1 MLVIKLL
8 QCHKIDLIQLDS
20 ICDESIHSIIFELD
34 RFDDADQVQVEKV
47 LNALLDGVDGNEKPL
62 NYNVRAKLLAA
73 GIYLLYAE
81 GRHLNELLPI
91 LLEVYGSLPRLKWV
105 DDGVSNRQDK
115 VPVQEQFALCFN
127 TILSELASNYP
138 VVRDAIVSAQIE
150 LLAVTSD
157 IIVDICDQMQPAFQ
171 TKCYLMRVT
180 CFLIGLLRSFG
191 RYSND
196 KDSPLIS
203 AIYPVPFTIMK
214 TDVQNNQIAGSNKMQ
229 TLRLTTDSENFFWND
244 VVAIEKQDQKERFQK
259 MFSKYASSFVLPPVS
274 DFSLP
279 RFKFTVAELN
289 SFSDITRQIKRFPY
303 KTLSECLSLVFVT
316 AARDAYAPY
325 DMLKPEKSLPQ
336 KFAREVKTFAVELY
350 SKGED
355 FLNVQKLNEDER
367 TLRSSLLVN
376 RAKMNV
382 FCNSVCLELMVWAT
396 YDEIDAESLHATI
409 ADRLWHSHGY
419 RHAST
424 KIAVVIMAL
433 EALGSLAV
441 KFPTIAATLAVNNLS
456 QFLVEPSPVLSKLAV
471 DLGAMERRV
480 VSEGDRKD
488 EEMGR
493 KKLTFES
500 LRRVAIS
507 SLCNGSALALE
518 NAMHIVGGIGAAL
531 VDVENVPRLAFNVFQ
546 QAFTETSTNH
556 DVIVTELAN
565 MWIAGARDIHDLIWL
580 LFTKITIESSSR
592 AYAAGAA
599 DNAEHR
605 YAYLSL
611 AVDNAIAKMAENVND
626 DEDKMTLLYRLLELF
641 VQLGHE
647 GRKAGEKLARVMKLS
662 TAAGNL
668 GVLIPKIAALLRR
681 SATIDNPSIRLRN
694 LFRDFWFCCTV
705 LGFNVARIG
714 LWPEEW
720 FEAACEIACKS
731 PVLTPQ
737 ESLRAELVAN
747 ATIKSGNVLSAELQE
762 IRATI
767 LSEISPSPEVTAV
780 VNKLEFAHC
789 IYLLS
794 VFRMELMRALHSAEP
809 GAVHSI
815 FHYLEDKSIRKDK
828 DGIWTCLLAAARAIF
843 SKYLKVASDR
853 NLDSAHERQLELH
866 AQFLLIMFN
875 HHLKEVRKCADTCL
889 TNLIGSFPHLL
900 WNGNVI
906 NVALQVLEALSNNLE
921 NDTDCK
927 IMTVFFP
934 SLRRTIQLQD
944 TLDRR
949 KLVVQDFSMR
959 CEQILQE
966 AIKWAPGSTRSHFV
980 KYIANINPACTGN
993 FRLTVEAI
1001 LKSLND
1007 ASGCTDDTSPS
1018 LCLSSLHL
1026 RSLYFGKVKGM
1037 LETFRAEEVR
1047 PEEQLANLF
1056 EQQLEKACE
1065 TSCDREI
1072 SESIL
1077 KLAALFIL
1085 MEETSNPRLDS
1096 RLLHILI
1103 FTPLKNFTAPTM
1115 RVCIIAWNWILVARE
1130 EFLREMATCWIISA
1144 QNQLGVF
1151 QRDSEIISPLS
1162 LQTCSAPKR
1171 LHILP
1176 HSIWIC
1182 FLAERVDIAKYSSR
1196 EQLDILELM
1205 FIQTLP
1211 LNVGRL
1217 RMDVNSSLCIS
1228 SDWSLYKADLTHVIM
1243 TRNVEAIGLRCHIL
1257 NCVLSMIQRDS
1268 ISFHI
1273 SKNILR
1279 QRIYC
1284 GMLDYF
1290 SVAPQTPTQ
1299 NAAQLKNDIR
1309 WLITFWNTLFSDVK
1323 YIKKEIFAN
1332 IDSELNLESLQQILN
1347 DNYKSDTE
1355 YNRADIQT
1363 RHAMTVTGCNWVTL
1377 VAAQS
1382 RPGPL
1387 QKNPLNTDPSRS
1399 NPNKHAEQQMKLYSR
1414 YRNLILIFVANEIE
1428 RLSAW
1433 LNPLGESLGLE
1444 DSSIEQWRK
1453 STFPETRTEAR
1464 LLRENVKTA
1473 WQICPDLAVF
1483 RACPACLSAVQELLV
1498 SSPESVTDLPEALSL
1513 LLGEGRILEEKIE
1526 DLKTLSHILTW
1537 STCDPVMAL
1546 SLLGARQYPTHPI
1559 TVQYAVRVLRS
1570 YPPDVL
1576 LLYIPQLVQALRYDT
1591 MGYVAEL
1598 IMWLAGHSQ
1607 LLAHQLLWNMQAN
1620 MYRDEDSKEKDPD
1633 LYGPL
1638 SAARKFYDN
1647 EFDLVKRITDISG
1660 KIRPFP
1666 KGETRKKACLN
1677 ALAEI
1682 HLKTVTY
1689 LPSNPEAI
1697 VLDIDYKSGTPM
1709 QSAAKAPFLARFKV
1723 LRCGIQQLECLG
1735 ITAHQRKN
1743 PSEAD
1748 IRFLARSDD
1757 SLVSWQSAIFK
1768 VGDDV
1773 RQDMLALQLMR
1784 LMRNIFNSVDLD
1796 VRLFPYRVVATGPG
1810 CGVIECVPNSK
1821 SRDQLGRQTDFG
1833 LYEYFLTTYGDENTE
1848 TLQLARRNF
1857 IRSMAAYSVFSFLLQ
1872 IKDRHNGNIMIDSDG
1887 HIVHI
1892 DFGFMFESSPGGNLG
1907 FEPDFKLSQEM
1918 VAIMGGKMEAPS
1930 FRLFASLCVQAYLA
1944 VRPYYKAFIAL
1955 VSLMLDTHL
1964 PCFRGKTIQQFRDRF
1979 APQLSDRDA
1988 AKKNVIYLDGW
1999 WIGCAIFCSI
2009 LSMKDSEISQH
2020 IAVTHPSCKCSTL
2033 MRYDSSSRYLD
2044 TVFGMHIPDFAGY
2057 AAFRNQMP
2065 PFSEGSSDNAYPQ
2078 HPFRLDASSRTGK
2091 SLVASEQCRQQRS
2104 VVPLLPFSNIV
2115 SLVIS

>member
-1 MLVIKLL
+1 MVTDEDFLFQNL
-8 QCHKIDLIQLDS
+8 QCS
-20 ICDESIHSIIFELD
+20 AICLAKMKNVS
-34 RFDDADQVQVEKV
+34 VKKV
-47 LNALLDGVDGNEKPL
+47 LETLLDGVDGNEKPL
-62 NYNVRAKLLAA
+62 NYNARTKLLAA

-81 GRHLNELLPI
+81 GRHVNDLLPI
-91 LLEVYGSLPRLKWV
+91 LLELYRNLPRLKWI
-105 DDGVSNRQDK
+105 DDGVTNRQDR
-115 VPVQEQFALCFN
+115 VPVQEQFGLCFN
-127 TILSELASNYP
+127 TILSELASNYSD
-138 VVRDAIVSAQIE
+138 VRDVIISAQIE
-150 LLAVTSD
+150 LLVVICD
-157 IIVDICDQMQPAFQ
+157 IIVNICDQVQPQFQ
-171 TKCYLMRVT
+171 TKCYLMRLI
-180 CFLIGLLRSFG
+180 CFMIGLLRAFG
-191 RYSND
+191 RYSGN
-196 KDSPLIS
+196 KDHPLIS
-203 AIYPVPFTIMK
+203 TIYPVPFMIRN
-214 TDVQNNQIAGSNKMQ
+214 TDARINQIDGSNRVEA
-229 TLRLTTDSENFFWND
+229 LRLTTDSENLLWND
-244 VVAIEKQDQKERFQK
+244 AINTEKQDQKERLQK
-259 MFSKYASSFVLPPVS
+259 MFSKHASSFVLPPVFS
-274 DFSLP
+274 SSLP
-279 RFKFTVAELN
+279 KFKFTPAELN
-289 SFSDITRQIKRFPY
+289 SFSDIMERLLRRPLLDVIDAYATDVYMAGQIKRFPY

-325 DMLKPEKSLPQ
+325 DMLKLEKSLTQ
-336 KFAREVKTFAVELY
+336 KFARRVKTLAIELY

-355 FLNVQKLNEDER
+355 FLNTQKLSEDER
-367 TLRSSLLVN
+367 TSRSPLLIN

-382 FCNSVCLELMVWAT
+382 LCSSVCLELMVWAT
-396 YDEIDAESLHATI
+396 CDEIDAESLHATI
-409 ADRLWHSHGY
+409 DSRLWQIHGH
-419 RHAST
+419 RHASA
-424 KIAVVIMAL
+424 KISLIMMAL
-433 EALGSLAV
+433 EALSSLAV
-441 KFPTIAATLAVNNLS
+441 KFPTIAATLAVNSLS
-456 QFLVEPSPVLSKLAV
+456 QFLVEPSPVLSKLAI
-471 DLGAMERRV
+471 DLGVMEKRV
-480 VSEGDRKD
+480 FNEGDRKD
-488 EEMGR
+488 EEMVK

-500 LRRVAIS
+500 IRRLAINSLCRALRSAMIVDNSSVQACLTNIS
-507 SLCNGSALALE
+507 SKLFLIANKDSNYDTALALE

-531 VDVENVPRLAFNVFQ
+531 VDMENVPQLAFKVFQ
-546 QAFTETSTNH
+546 QALTETSTNH
-556 DVIVTELAN
+556 GVIVAELAN

-592 AYAAGAA
+592 AYDA
-599 DNAEHR
+599 DTTDSVEHR

-611 AVDNAIAKMAENVND
+611 AVDNAMAKMAENVSH
-626 DEDKMTLLYRLLELF
+626 DEDKMILLYRLLELF
-641 VQLGHE
+641 VQLGYE

-662 TAAGNL
+662 TGAGNL
-668 GVLIPKIAALLRR
+668 GVLIPKIASLLRR
-681 SATIDNPSIRLRN
+681 FATIKNPSVRLRN

-747 ATIKSGNVLSAELQE
+747 ATIKSNNVLPAELQE
-762 IRATI
+762 IRVTI
-767 LSEISPSPEVTAV
+767 LSEISSSPEVTVV
-780 VNKLEFAHC
+780 VNKLEFTHC

-794 VFRMELMRALHSAEP
+794 VFRMELMRALHSTEP

-815 FHYLEDKSIRKDK
+815 FQYLEDKSIRKDK
-828 DGIWTCLLAAARAIF
+828 DGIWTCLLAAARTIF

-900 WNGNVI
+900 WNGNII
-906 NVALQVLEALSNNLE
+906 NVALQILEALSNNLE
-921 NDTDCK
+921 NDTDCE
-927 IMTVFFP
+927 IMTLSFP
-934 SLRRTIQLQD
+934 SLHRTIQLQD

-949 KLVVQDFSMR
+949 KLVVQDFSLR

-966 AIKWAPGSTRSHFV
+966 AIKWAPGSTHSYFV
-980 KYIANINPACTGN
+980 KYIASINPGCSGS

-1007 ASGCTDDTSPS
+1007 ASGCTIDTSPP
-1018 LCLSSLHL
+1018 LYLSALHL
-1026 RSLYFGKVKGM
+1026 RSLYLGKVKGM
-1037 LETFRAEEVR
+1037 IETSKAEEETR
-1047 PEEQLANLF
+1047 PQERLANLF
-1056 EQQLEKACE
+1056 EQQLEKACKNG
-1065 TSCDREI
+1065 CDEEMP
-1072 SESIL
+1072 ESIL

-1085 MEETSNPRLDS
+1085 MKEVSNQKLES
-1096 RLLHILI
+1096 RLLHILV
-1103 FTPLKNFTAPTM
+1103 FVPLKNFTASTM
-1115 RVCIIAWNWILVARE
+1115 RLCVIVWNWILIARE
-1130 EFLREMATCWIISA
+1130 DIQLQFLREMTTCWTITA
-1144 QNQLGVF
+1144 QDHLGIF
-1151 QRDSEIISPLS
+1151 QHDSEIISPLS
-1162 LQTCSAPKR
+1162 LQYDSAPKR
-1171 LHILP
+1171 PHILP
-1176 HSIWIC
+1176 HSIWIS

-1205 FIQTLP
+1205 FSQTLP

-1217 RMDVNSSLCIS
+1217 KVDANSSTCIS
-1228 SDWSLYKADLTHVIM
+1228 SDSSLCKVDRAHVAM
-1243 TRNVEAIGLRCHIL
+1243 TRNVEAIGLRCHVL

-1268 ISFHI
+1268 ISFRI

-1279 QRIYC
+1279 QRVYYA
-1284 GMLDYF
+1284 MLDYF
-1290 SVAPQTPTQ
+1290 SVPAQTPTQ

-1309 WLITFWNTLFSDVK
+1309 LLIMFWNTLFSDVK
-1323 YIKKEIFAN
+1323 YIKKEIFASV
-1332 IDSELNLESLQQILN
+1332 DTELNLESFQQILN
-1347 DNYKSDTE
+1347 DNCKSDTA
-1355 YNRADIQT
+1355 YNRADMQT
-1363 RHAMTVTGCNWVTL
+1363 RHAMTTSNCNWVTL
-1377 VAAQS
+1377 VAAQGKGGS
-1382 RPGPL
+1382 L
-1387 QKNPLNTDPSRS
+1387 QKNTLNTNLNRS
-1399 NPNKHAEQQMKLYSR
+1399 NPNKHAEQQMKLYNR

-1433 LNPLGESLGLE
+1433 LNPLGEALGLE
-1444 DSSIEQWRK
+1444 DANIEQWRK
-1453 STFPETRTEAR
+1453 STFPDARTEAK
-1464 LLRENVKTA
+1464 LLRENVKIA
-1473 WQICPDLAVF
+1473 WQICPELAVYMPSRF
-1483 RACPACLSAVQELLV
+1483 RSCSACQTAVQELLV
-1498 SSPESVTDLPEALSL
+1498 DSPELVTDLPEALSL
-1513 LLGEGRILEEKIE
+1513 MLGEGKILEEKVE

-1537 STCDPVMAL
+1537 AICDPVMAL

-1576 LLYIPQLVQALRYDT
+1576 LLYIPQLVQALRHDT

-1633 LYGPL
+1633 LHGLL
-1638 SAARKFYDN
+1638 SELINKIISNMEGAARKFYDS
-1647 EFDLVKRITDISG
+1647 EFDLFKQITDISG

-1666 KGETRKKACLN
+1666 KGESRKKACLT

-1723 LRCGIQQLECLG
+1723 LHCGIQKLERLG
-1735 ITAHQRKN
+1735 VAAHQQKHTL
-1743 PSEAD
+1743 EAD
-1748 IRFLARSDD
+1748 IRFLSRSED
-1757 SLVSWQSAIFK
+1757 SSICWQAAIFK

-1773 RQDMLALQLMR
+1773 RQDMLALQLMS
-1784 LMRNIFNSVDLD
+1784 LMRNIFNSVGLD
-1796 VRLFPYRVVATGPG
+1796 IRLFPYRVVATGPG

-1918 VAIMGGKMEAPS
+1918 VAIMGGKMEAAS

-1988 AKKNVIYLDGW
+1988 AKYMMSIIRNCFLNVRSKMYDQLQYIQN
-1999 WIGCAIFCSI
+1999 
-2009 LSMKDSEISQH
+2009 EI
-2020 IAVTHPSCKCSTL
+2020 P
-2033 MRYDSSSRYLD
+2033 Y
-2044 TVFGMHIPDFAGY
+2044 
-2057 AAFRNQMP
+2057 
-2065 PFSEGSSDNAYPQ
+2065 
-2078 HPFRLDASSRTGK
+2078 
-2091 SLVASEQCRQQRS
+2091 
-2104 VVPLLPFSNIV
+2104 
-2115 SLVIS
+2115 

>member
-1 MLVIKLL
+1 MVADEDFLFQNL
-8 QCHKIDLIQLDS
+8 QCS
-20 ICDESIHSIIFELD
+20 AICL
-34 RFDDADQVQVEKV
+34 AKMKNVPVEKV
-47 LNALLDGVDGNEKPL
+47 LETLLDGVRGNEKPL
-62 NYNVRAKLLAA
+62 NYNARTKLLAA

-81 GRHLNELLPI
+81 GRHLNDLLPI
-91 LLEVYGSLPRLKWV
+91 LLEVYRSLPRLKWI
-105 DDGVSNRQDK
+105 DDGVTNRQDK
-115 VPVQEQFALCFN
+115 VPVQEQFAMCFN
-127 TILSELASNYP
+127 TVLSELAANYP
-138 VVRDAIVSAQIE
+138 EVRDIIVSAQIE
-150 LLAVTSD
+150 LLVVTSD
-157 IIVDICDQMQPAFQ
+157 IIVDICDQVQPQFQ
-171 TKCYLMRVT
+171 TKCYLMRII
-180 CFLIGLLRSFG
+180 CFIIGLVRAFG
-191 RYSND
+191 RYSGD
-196 KDSPLIS
+196 KDHPLIS
-203 AIYPVPFTIMK
+203 AIYPVPFMTINIH
-214 TDVQNNQIAGSNKMQ
+214 TQNYQRDGKNRME
-229 TLRLTTDSENFFWND
+229 TLRLTTDSENFLWND
-244 VVAIEKQDQKERFQK
+244 TANPEKQDQKERLQK
-259 MFSKYASSFVLPPVS
+259 MFSKHASSFVLPPIFDNSV
-274 DFSLP
+274 P
-279 RFKFTVAELN
+279 KFKFTIAELN
-289 SFSDITRQIKRFPY
+289 SFADVMERLLRRPLMDVMDGYATDVYMAGQIKRFPY

-325 DMLKPEKSLPQ
+325 DMLKLEKSISQ
-336 KFAREVKTFAVELY
+336 KFARKVKTFAGELY

-355 FLNVQKLNEDER
+355 FLNAQKLNEDER
-367 TLRSSLLVN
+367 TLRCPLLIN
-376 RAKMNV
+376 RAKMNIL
-382 FCNSVCLELMVWAT
+382 CSSVCLELMVWAT
-396 YDEIDAESLHATI
+396 CDEIDAESLHATI
-409 ADRLWHSHGY
+409 ANRLWHVHGH
-419 RHAST
+419 RHASAR
-424 KIAVVIMAL
+424 ISLIMMAL
-433 EALGSLAV
+433 EALGSLVV
-441 KFPTIAATLAVNNLS
+441 KFPTIAATLAVNSLS
-456 QFLVEPSPVLSKLAV
+456 QFLVEPSPVLSKLAL
-471 DLGAMERRV
+471 DLGVMEKRV
-480 VSEGDRKD
+480 FSEGERKD
-488 EEMGR
+488 GEMVK
-493 KKLTFES
+493 KKLTFEN
-500 LRRVAIS
+500 LRRIAIKSLCRALRSAMIVDNSSVQACLTNIS
-507 SLCNGSALALE
+507 SKLFFGSALALE

-531 VDVENVPRLAFNVFQ
+531 VDVENVPQLAFNVFQ
-546 QAFTETSTNH
+546 QAFAETSTNH
-556 DVIVTELAN
+556 DVIVAELAN

-592 AYAAGAA
+592 AYDA
-599 DNAEHR
+599 DTTDGVEHR

-611 AVDNAIAKMAENVND
+611 AVDNAMAKMAENVND

-662 TAAGNL
+662 TGAGNL
-668 GVLIPKIAALLRR
+668 GVLIPKIASLLRR
-681 SATIDNPSIRLRN
+681 SATITKPSVRLRN

-762 IRATI
+762 IRVTI
-767 LSEISPSPEVTAV
+767 LSEISPSPEVTVV

-794 VFRMELMRALHSAEP
+794 VFRMELMRALHSTEP

-815 FHYLEDKSIRKDK
+815 FQYLEDKSIRKDK
-828 DGIWTCLLAAARAIF
+828 DGIWTCLLAAARTIF

-853 NLDSAHERQLELH
+853 NSDSAHERQLELH

-927 IMTVFFP
+927 IMTLSFP
-934 SLRRTIQLQD
+934 SLQRTIQLQD

-949 KLVVQDFSMR
+949 KLVVQDFSLR

-966 AIKWAPGSTRSHFV
+966 AIKWAPGSTRSYFV
-980 KYIANINPACTGN
+980 KYIANINPACSGN
-993 FRLTVEAI
+993 FRLTVQAI

-1007 ASGCTDDTSPS
+1007 ASGCTNDTSPS
-1018 LCLSSLHL
+1018 FYLSSLHL
-1026 RSLYFGKVKGM
+1026 RSLYLGKVKGM
-1037 LETFRAEEVR
+1037 IETSKAEEETK
-1047 PEEQLANLF
+1047 PQEQLVDLF
-1056 EQQLEKACE
+1056 EQQLEKACASGCNE
-1065 TSCDREI
+1065 EM

-1077 KLAALFIL
+1077 RLAALFIL
-1085 MEETSNPRLDS
+1085 MKGMSNQIKKKPLTELDI
-1096 RLLHILI
+1096 RLLHILV
-1103 FTPLKNFTAPTM
+1103 FVPLKDFTASTM
-1115 RVCIIAWNWILVARE
+1115 RLCVIVWNWILVARE
-1130 EFLREMATCWIISA
+1130 DIQLQFLREMATCWTITA
-1144 QNQLGVF
+1144 QDQLGIF
-1151 QRDSEIISPLS
+1151 QRDSEIVSPLS
-1162 LQTCSAPKR
+1162 LQCCSAPKR
-1171 LHILP
+1171 PHILP
-1176 HSIWIC
+1176 HSIWIS
-1182 FLAERVDIAKYSSR
+1182 FLVERVDIAKYSSR

-1205 FIQTLP
+1205 FAQTLS

-1217 RMDVNSSLCIS
+1217 RVDVDSRLYIS
-1228 SDWSLYKADLTHVIM
+1228 SDLSFHEVDLAHVTM
-1243 TRNVEAIGLRCHIL
+1243 TRNVEAIGLRCHFL

-1279 QRIYC
+1279 QRVYC
-1284 GMLDYF
+1284 AMLDYF
-1290 SVAPQTPTQ
+1290 SVAAQTPTQ

-1309 WLITFWNTLFSDVK
+1309 LLITFWNTLFSDVK
-1323 YIKKEIFAN
+1323 YMKKEIFAS
-1332 IDSELNLESLQQILN
+1332 IDTELNLESFQQILN
-1347 DNYKSDTE
+1347 DNYKSDIA
-1355 YNRADIQT
+1355 YNRADMQT
-1363 RHAMTVTGCNWVTL
+1363 RHAMTTSGGNWVTL
-1377 VAAQS
+1377 VAAQ
-1382 RPGPL
+1382 GKAGLL
-1387 QKNPLNTDPSRS
+1387 QKNTLSVDPSRS
-1399 NPNKHAEQQMKLYSR
+1399 NPNKHAEQQMKVYNR

-1433 LNPLGESLGLE
+1433 LNPLGEALGLE
-1444 DSSIEQWRK
+1444 DANIEQWRK
-1453 STFPETRTEAR
+1453 STFPDARTEAK
-1464 LLRENVKTA
+1464 LLRENVRIA
-1473 WQICPDLAVF
+1473 WQICPDLAT
-1483 RACPACLSAVQELLV
+1483 AVQELLV
-1498 SSPESVTDLPEALSL
+1498 NSPESVADLPEALSL
-1513 LLGEGRILEEKIE
+1513 MLGEGRILEEKVE

-1537 STCDPVMAL
+1537 AICDPVMAL

-1570 YPPDVL
+1570 YSPDVL

-1591 MGYVAEL
+1591 IIL
-1598 IMWLAGHSQ
+1598 
-1607 LLAHQLLWNMQAN
+1607 NM
-1620 MYRDEDSKEKDPD
+1620 E
-1633 LYGPL
+1633 G
-1638 SAARKFYDN
+1638 AARRFYDS
-1647 EFDLVKRITDISG
+1647 EFHLFKQITDISG

-1666 KGETRKKACLN
+1666 KGEARKKACLA

-1723 LRCGIQQLECLG
+1723 LRCGIQKLEQLG
-1735 ITAHQRKN
+1735 IAAQQRKHS
-1743 PSEAD
+1743 PEAD
-1748 IRFLARSDD
+1748 IRHLSKSED
-1757 SLVSWQSAIFK
+1757 SHICWQAAIFK

-1773 RQDMLALQLMR
+1773 RQDMLALQLMS

-1796 VRLFPYRVVATGPG
+1796 IRLFPYRVIATGPG

-1944 VRPYYKAFIAL
+1944 AFIAL

-1988 AKKNVIYLDGW
+1988 AKYMMSIIRNCFLNVRSKMYDQLQYIQN
-1999 WIGCAIFCSI
+1999 
-2009 LSMKDSEISQH
+2009 EI
-2020 IAVTHPSCKCSTL
+2020 P
-2033 MRYDSSSRYLD
+2033 Y
-2044 TVFGMHIPDFAGY
+2044 
-2057 AAFRNQMP
+2057 
-2065 PFSEGSSDNAYPQ
+2065 
-2078 HPFRLDASSRTGK
+2078 
-2091 SLVASEQCRQQRS
+2091 
-2104 VVPLLPFSNIV
+2104 
-2115 SLVIS
+2115 